1 MLVLVF
7 ILSIALTAFLI
18 KYSKSMLKKYD
29 FGFYYIDK
37 VQEQI
42 EAQKMQEAMAQD
54 GAIDINMLRPEDY
67 RHAMDLRGTP
77 THVCPCG
84 CDIWNVK
91 VMFES
96 NEIATYFLDMECAN
110 CGSVATAPTP
120 VDKGFIN

>member
-67 RHAMDLRGTP
+67 SHAMDLRGTP
-77 THVCPCG
+77 THICPCG
-84 CDIWNVK
+84 CNIWNVK

-96 NEIATYFLDMECAN
+96 NEIATYFLDMECAS

-120 VDKGFIN
+120 VDRGFIN

>member
-7 ILSIALTAFLI
+7 IMSIALTAFLI

-67 RHAMDLRGTP
+67 SHAMDLRGTP
-77 THVCPCG
+77 THICPCG
-84 CDIWNVK
+84 CNIWNVK

>member
-1 MLVLVF
+1 
-7 ILSIALTAFLI
+7 
-18 KYSKSMLKKYD
+18 MLKKYD

-42 EAQKMQEAMAQD
+42 ETQKMQEAMAQD

-67 RHAMDLRGTP
+67 SHAMDLRGTP
-77 THVCPCG
+77 THICPCG
-84 CDIWNVK
+84 CNIWNVK

>member
-42 EAQKMQEAMAQD
+42 EAKKMQEAMAQD

-67 RHAMDLRGTP
+67 SHAMDLRGTP
-77 THVCPCG
+77 THICPCG
-84 CDIWNVK
+84 CNIWNVK